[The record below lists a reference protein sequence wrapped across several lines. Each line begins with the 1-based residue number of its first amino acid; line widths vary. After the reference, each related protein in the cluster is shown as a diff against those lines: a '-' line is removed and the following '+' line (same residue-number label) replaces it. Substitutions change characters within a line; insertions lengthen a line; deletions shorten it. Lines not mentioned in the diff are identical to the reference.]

1 MWRERRVEPVS
12 TSTFTDDSGAILAM
26 VVELTCTAAA
36 VAIVLAACDSWSQ
49 NKYTGERP
57 NDQLM
62 ASTVRCRREDSCH
75 PIPSIA
81 RTDRRWFDSGTQYHT
96 IGLRARPKQQQLS
109 YSWLNIVTHRSPH
122 SAQPSVSSREQHL
135 EANVEFSR
143 LTDVLGNTLSATYTL
158 PFDRLLLLR

>member
-1 MWRERRVEPVS
+1 M
-12 TSTFTDDSGAILAM
+12 I
-26 VVELTCTAAA
+26 VVRSSQWSSSSL
-36 VAIVLAACDSWSQ
+36 VLLLLSPSCLLLVTPEARISIPA
-49 NKYTGERP
+49 

-75 PIPSIA
+75 QIPSIA

>member
-49 NKYTGERP
+49 NKYTGERSAHGLHRP
-57 NDQLM
+57 MPPGGFL
-62 ASTVRCRREDSCH
+62 
-75 PIPSIA
+75 PSNSIHCE
-81 RTDRRWFDSGTQYHT
+81 DRRWFDSGTQYHT